1 MSHLQPTQPPAGAA
15 WSPSTA
21 WAPSAASRHV
31 TSIVLA
37 VLGIA
42 VGGIALLVVIL
53 YLFVALGVP
62 AVMVSAVLALIPL
75 TVVLLTVRWI
85 DRFEPEPRAAL
96 WFAFLWGAGVAVAL
110 ALIVDLGV
118 QIGAAGDPSARE
130 FAAAVFQA
138 PLVEE
143 TAKGLGVLILAFAVR
158 RYFDSPVD
166 GVVYGAVIAGGFA
179 FTENIVYFGGAFAE
193 NGTSGL
199 GAIFVVR
206 ALLSPFAHVMFTACT
221 GFAVGFA
228 ARRYGSGGILLAWV
242 IGLLP
247 AMFLHGLWNAAGF
260 FVDDLLGYY
269 VAVQVP
275 LFLIAVA
282 AVVLLRRHEIAIIR
296 RRLQEYTAAGWFLP
310 GEVAWLAT
318 SAGRRAARR
327 WARSR
332 SRAAGESM
340 KRFTA
345 DATALAFTRERMVS
359 GRAGIGSTAD
369 EAALLQSVTA
379 ERANLLA

>member
-21 WAPSAASRHV
+21 SAPSAASRHV

-53 YLFVALGVP
+53 YLFVALGVS

-110 ALIVDLGV
+110 ALVVDLGV
-118 QIGAAGDPSARE
+118 QIGAGGDPSARE

-260 FVDDLLGYY
+260 FVDDFLGYY

-310 GEVAWLAT
+310 GEVRWLAT

>member
-1 MSHLQPTQPPAGAA
+1 
-15 WSPSTA
+15 
-21 WAPSAASRHV
+21 
-31 TSIVLA
+31 
-37 VLGIA
+37 
-42 VGGIALLVVIL
+42 
-53 YLFVALGVP
+53 
-62 AVMVSAVLALIPL
+62 
-75 TVVLLTVRWI
+75 
-85 DRFEPEPRAAL
+85 
-96 WFAFLWGAGVAVAL
+96 
-110 ALIVDLGV
+110 
-118 QIGAAGDPSARE
+118 
-130 FAAAVFQA
+130 
-138 PLVEE
+138 
-143 TAKGLGVLILAFAVR
+143 
-158 RYFDSPVD
+158 
-166 GVVYGAVIAGGFA
+166 
-179 FTENIVYFGGAFAE
+179 
-193 NGTSGL
+193 
-199 GAIFVVR
+199 
-206 ALLSPFAHVMFTACT
+206 
-221 GFAVGFA
+221 VGFA

-247 AMFLHGLWNAAGF
+247 AMFLHGLWNVAGF
-260 FVDDLLGYY
+260 FVDDFLGYY

>member
-260 FVDDLLGYY
+260 FVDDFLGYY